1 MFTKPGPGQI
11 YRQSSKR
18 GERFLTVD
26 AIDGLTDEEDDDD
39 GGGGRARAA
48 RKAAAAAAAAN
59 QDAAV
64 HASFQLVV
72 MCGVVEA
79 FRDVKWLCLTVLNV
93 FGREALSD
101 LGPKLAVRVT
111 TPH

>member
-1 MFTKPGPGQI
+1 M
-11 YRQSSKR
+11 
-18 GERFLTVD
+18 
-26 AIDGLTDEEDDDD
+26 
-39 GGGGRARAA
+39 
-48 RKAAAAAAAAN
+48 
-59 QDAAV
+59 